1 MELVLHNRSILPKDQ
16 VLVSLDSIDVAYGYG
31 VYETMKVRKGVVY
44 YPEFHEQRLFDSA
57 RFLGIHHDFQPGEVI
72 QGIRS
77 LLVAWKTGGSGDGV
91 SGSDRGSD
99 NMVEIPSSHVP
110 ASEPSDSNHY
120 SLRDRAEN
128 CNLKVLMIGHT
139 GKPADLYCF
148 ILGPLYPDRKELKKG
163 ASALIYPGERHFP
176 QAKSLSMLMS
186 TIAFRSAQGLGCYD
200 SLLMNRHHQIT
211 EGTRTNLF
219 FYYGDSENLK
229 ELKIFTPPL
238 TQVLNGITRRT
249 IWDCFLSHGIQLE
262 EKPLSLADL
271 LQDQPPALFLS
282 STSTKIMP
290 IKELQ
295 LPWSPEIAGSTN
307 TLGTKEH
314 LDYLDRI
321 GITEPA
327 DVQLTQSVDL
337 PVPKSMRFLQ
347 EIYNDYLERWAE
359 KQ

>member
-57 RFLGIHHDFQPGEVI
+57 RFLGIRHDFQRGEVI

-77 LLVAWKTGGSGDGV
+77 LLEAWKTGGSG
-91 SGSDRGSD
+91 
-99 NMVEIPSSHVP
+99 
-110 ASEPSDSNHY
+110 SELQA
-120 SLRDRAEN
+120 LRDRAEN

-139 GKPADLYCF
+139 GRPADLYCF

-219 FYYGDSENLK
+219 FYYDSDDLGK
-229 ELKIFTPPL
+229 LKIFTPPL

-249 IWDCFLSHGIQLE
+249 ILDCFQAHGIQIE
-262 EKPLSLADL
+262 ERPLSLEDL
-271 LQDQPPALFLS
+271 FQDQPPAIFVS

-290 IKELQ
+290 IKEFHIPWVQ
-295 LPWSPEIAGSTN
+295 GLPGSAN
-307 TLGTKEH
+307 NLGSQAH
-314 LDYLDRI
+314 LDYLDQI

-327 DVQLTQSVDL
+327 DVHVTTSLEL

-347 EIYNDYLERWAE
+347 EIYNEYLERWAE